1 MRTDA
6 VSLNAERFTG
16 QGTSFVQLFPLT
28 VPDTLSRRV
37 PRQAMKRADLL
48 MIFRLP
54 MALTGAIASWPL
66 FILPFH
72 ETSTFDPR
80 LLEIAVGPSL
90 LNTINYRTTFIYR
103 VGAALGPTIGPATRH
118 IAEQEDDK
126 EILIYSVCQALRM
139 SEQ

>member
-37 PRQAMKRADLL
+37 PRQLMKRADLL

-54 MALTGAIASWPL
+54 IALTGAIASWPL
-66 FILPFH
+66 FILPFQG
-72 ETSTFDPR
+72 TR
-80 LLEIAVGPSL
+80 LQL
-90 LNTINYRTTFIYR
+90 LIR
-103 VGAALGPTIGPATRH
+103 VYWKSRSDRH
-118 IAEQEDDK
+118 SQP
-126 EILIYSVCQALRM
+126 Q
-139 SEQ
+139 